1 MVCALSALP
10 GTIQLAR
17 QRVVTARFMLGSLI
31 CLSRLY
37 NPSAPTTFLSLL
49 LYLALSV
56 SYFCIDKKAEATSRL
71 RLFLSYS
78 DEPRATFAVG
88 IGDKKT
94 LLSRGS
100 WNSGEKCDG
109 DGDVLH
115 LYNAVC
121 ERC

>member
-17 QRVVTARFMLGSLI
+17 QRVVTARFMLGSHI

-37 NPSAPTTFLSLL
+37 NLSAPTTFLSLL

-78 DEPRATFAVG
+78 AG
-88 IGDKKT
+88 HICCGD
-94 LLSRGS
+94 RG
-100 WNSGEKCDG
+100 
-109 DGDVLH
+109 
-115 LYNAVC
+115 
-121 ERC
+121 

>member
-56 SYFCIDKKAEATSRL
+56 SYFCINKKAEATSRL

-88 IGDKKT
+88 IGDKK
-94 LLSRGS
+94 
-100 WNSGEKCDG
+100 KP
-109 DGDVLH
+109 
-115 LYNAVC
+115 AVKG
-121 ERC
+121 